1 MTYHAASRRLPV
13 RIVRARAQT
22 LSLAVRDGAGAAASV
37 TSGTITIRDPD
48 GTAVVSAQPIVP
60 ASGVATYALLAA
72 AVPSSYDFSTDWTI
86 EWNLTL
92 STGDLVDLVE
102 DAFLVRR
109 IPVPPVDQD
118 ALVRRHPADLE
129 TQYPTPAARQVF
141 VDDAWEILQGWML
154 RDGYYPEAALGSWQ
168 FAETLI
174 AIALGL
180 AYHNAATYTSGRGKY
195 AEMADRYHFGKDPA
209 PISLVEYGRLRWAT
223 DTDQDG
229 IADADTARVFDLYGV
244 KGTARG
250 LG

>member
-48 GTAVVSAQPIVP
+48 GVVVVDAAAIVP
-60 ASGVATYALLAA
+60 ASGAATYALLAA
-72 AVPSSYDFSTDWTI
+72 LVPDTYDFSTNWSI
-86 EWNLTL
+86 EWLLTL

-102 DAFLVRR
+102 AAYLVRR

-118 ALVRRHPADLE
+118 ALVRRHPTDIE
-129 TQYPTPAARQVF
+129 TQYPTAAARQVF

-154 RDGYYPEAALGSWQ
+154 REAELGSWQ

-195 AEMADRYHFGKDPA
+195 AEMADRYHFGATPV
-209 PISLVEYGRLRWAT
+209 SLVEYGRLSWGP

-229 IADADTARVFDLYGV
+229 VADADSVRVYDLFGV